1 MPNSILIRYFFLAIY
16 KVKKKQRHIFLIFF
30 LIFILFNFSCVSR
43 KKLVYLEDQKKEEI
57 KDEYINIRPEK
68 KIQPFDN
75 IYVKVSSIDEKTASI
90 FADQARVTGQNIE
103 LISYTVDQSGYINFP
118 FVGEIYVKDLTLKE
132 AQLKIEA
139 EVSQYLSNISII
151 VKFVNNTV
159 AVLGEVR
166 RPGEYPF
173 YKDQITIF
181 QALSFA
187 GGFSDFGN
195 KTNVVLIREAKN
207 KINYYYLDLT
217 DKNIVASS
225 YYYIIPNDII
235 VIKPIKQK
243 FRNLSPINWQI
254 VLTTLTTAATLYL
267 LFFNQSN

>member
-1 MPNSILIRYFFLAIY
+1 MIKNRRHILLILILISFFI
-16 KVKKKQRHIFLIFF
+16 
-30 LIFILFNFSCVSR
+30 NFSCVSR
-43 KKLVYLEDQKKEEI
+43 KKLVYLQDQKKEERI
-57 KDEYINIRPEK
+57 DEYVNIRPEK
-68 KIQPFDN
+68 KIQPIDN
-75 IYVKVSSIDEKTASI
+75 IYIKVSSIDEKTASI
-90 FADQARVTGQNIE
+90 FADQSRMTGTNID

-118 FVGEIYVKDLTLKE
+118 FVGVIYVKDLTINE
-132 AQLKIEA
+132 AQQKIEN

-166 RPGEYPF
+166 SPGEYTF

-187 GGFSDFGN
+187 NGFSDFGN
-195 KTNVVLIREAKN
+195 KTNLILIREVKN
-207 KINYYYLDLT
+207 KINYHYLDLT
-217 DKNIVASS
+217 DKNIVASK

-235 VIKPIKQK
+235 VVKPVRQK
-243 FRNLSPINWQI
+243 FRNLSPVNWQI

-267 LFFNQSN
+267 LFYRPN

>member
-1 MPNSILIRYFFLAIY
+1 MIR
-16 KVKKKQRHIFLIFF
+16 KQRHILF
-30 LIFILFNFSCVSR
+30 FILISIFFNFSCVPR
-43 KKLVYLEDQKKEEI
+43 KKLVYLQDQKKEER

-75 IYVKVSSIDEKTASI
+75 VFIKVSSIDEKTASI
-90 FADQARVTGQNIE
+90 FADQSRITGQDIN

-118 FVGEIYVKDLTLKE
+118 FVGEIYVKDLTLNE
-132 AQLKIEA
+132 AQEKIET

-187 GGFSDFGN
+187 NGFADFGD
-195 KTNVVLIREAKN
+195 KTNVTLIRESQN
-207 KINYYYLDLT
+207 KINYYYLDMT
-217 DKNIVASS
+217 DKSIVASE

-235 VIKPIKQK
+235 VVKPIRQK
-243 FRNLSPINWQI
+243 YRNLSPVNWPI
-254 VLTTLTTAATLYL
+254 FLTTLTTAATLYL
-267 LFFNQSN
+267 LFFRQN

>member
-1 MPNSILIRYFFLAIY
+1 VA
-16 KVKKKQRHIFLIFF
+16 KKQNQL
-30 LIFILFNFSCVSR
+30 LIFIIIISLFFNFSCVPR
-43 KKLVYLEDQKKEEI
+43 KKLIYFQEQKKEEVL
-57 KDEYINIRPEK
+57 DEYVNIRPEK

-75 IYVKVSSIDEKTASI
+75 IFVKVSSIDEKTASI
-90 FADQARVTGQNIE
+90 FADQARVTGQDIN

-118 FVGEIYVKDLTLKE
+118 FVGEIYVKDLTLNE
-132 AQLKIEA
+132 AQKKIEI

-159 AVLGEVR
+159 AVLGEVQ

-187 GGFSDFGN
+187 NGIDNFGD
-195 KTNVVLIREAKN
+195 KTNVTLIRESQN

-217 DKNIVASS
+217 DKNIVASKH
-225 YYYIIPNDII
+225 YYIIPNDVI
-235 VIKPIKQK
+235 VVKPIRQK
-243 FRNLSPINWQI
+243 YRNLSPINWPI
-254 VLTTLTTAATLYL
+254 VLTTVTTAATLYL

>member
-1 MPNSILIRYFFLAIY
+1 MENRLKNFPLFVLAVS
-16 KVKKKQRHIFLIFF
+16 KRLQNASTPSSVC
-30 LIFILFNFSCVSR
+30 FNISCVPR
-43 KKLVYLEDQKKEEI
+43 KKLIYFQENKKEEI
-57 KDEYINIRPEK
+57 VNEYINIRPEK

-75 IYVKVSSIDEKTASI
+75 VYVKVSSIDEKTASI
-90 FADQARVTGQNIE
+90 FADQARVTGQDIN

-132 AQLKIEA
+132 AQQKIEA
-139 EVSQYLSNISII
+139 EVGQYLSNISII

-187 GGFSDFGN
+187 NGIEEFGN
-195 KTNVVLIREAKN
+195 KTNVTLIRESQN
-207 KINYYYLDLT
+207 KINYYFLDLT
-217 DKNIVASS
+217 NKDVVSS
-225 YYYIIPNDII
+225 EYYYIIPNDII
-235 VIKPIKQK
+235 VVKPIRQK
-243 FRNLSPINWQI
+243 FRNLSPINWPI
-254 VLTTLTTAATLYL
+254 VLTTVTTAATLYL